1 MEDQHEQDKKA
12 ASPDKEAQVEQ
23 MEADKDIVLKESE
36 YKKLVDD
43 TAAFKDK
50 YIRILAEFE
59 NARKRNE
66 RERAELIKYAHEE
79 VIIEVLGLYEDME
92 RSLEAA
98 KKFTVDANIV
108 KGLDLIVGRMREL
121 LKSYDVKPV
130 DSVGKKFDPNCHEA
144 MMQAESPEH
153 EDGTIIEEFQKGYW
167 LGDRVVRTA
176 KVKVA
181 KNNK

>member
-43 TAAFKDK
+43 AAAFKDK

-153 EDGTIIEEFQKGYW
+153 EDGTIIEELQKGYW

>member
-130 DSVGKKFDPNCHEA
+130 DSVGKKFDP
-144 MMQAESPEH
+144 
-153 EDGTIIEEFQKGYW
+153 FQKGYW

>member
-1 MEDQHEQDKKA
+1 
-12 ASPDKEAQVEQ
+12 
-23 MEADKDIVLKESE
+23 
-36 YKKLVDD
+36 
-43 TAAFKDK
+43 
-50 YIRILAEFE
+50 
-59 NARKRNE
+59 
-66 RERAELIKYAHEE
+66 
-79 VIIEVLGLYEDME
+79 
-92 RSLEAA
+92 
-98 KKFTVDANIV
+98 
-108 KGLDLIVGRMREL
+108 MREL